1 MVKGVE
7 DEESRRDIGRRV
19 VRRNIG
25 EGTKA
30 AVGNAGV
37 VVDDENRE
45 EGAEIV
51 EVVLTRG
58 LFGDRF

>member
-1 MVKGVE
+1 LVKGVE